1 MTQATSALKSFDIR
15 TDSSGIENILYS
27 KNIFSEDKVKSAIR
41 KVDDDLERRPI
52 FSEKSPLLE
61 KSQEAP
67 VVIRKHFELKEN
79 YRLLQQWEGVVLEV
93 YEDYFIARLH
103 DLTGKYPDEEAE
115 FSFEEISENDKEL
128 LEPGAFFY
136 WNIGYHESKSG
147 QRTRSSIIRF
157 RRLPAWTKKEI
168 ESSKKRA
175 EDICAKLKW
184 GTNESAIQ
192 REANKL

>member
-1 MTQATSALKSFDIR
+1 MIQSTSALKKFDIR
-15 TDSSGIENILYS
+15 TDSSEIENILYS
-27 KNIFSEDKVKSAIR
+27 KNIFSDDKVKSAIR
-41 KVDDDLERRPI
+41 KVEDDLERNPM
-52 FSEKSPLLE
+52 FSEKSPFSE
-61 KSQEAP
+61 KPQEAP
-67 VVIRKHFELKEN
+67 LVIRKHFELKEN
-79 YRLLQQWEGVVLEV
+79 YRLLQQWECVVLEV
-93 YEDYFIARLH
+93 YEDCFISRLH

-115 FSFEEISENDKEL
+115 FSFEEVSEIDMEL

-175 EDICAKLKW
+175 EDICVKLKW
-184 GTNESAIQ
+184 GINASAIQ